1 MQAATSLHGP
11 GLDPD
16 RQLVITTDRP
26 TPLNA
31 AHRRRSPL
39 SAEQG
44 ACPMARLPRHITHC
58 PICVQTNDGPAA
70 LLYCN
75 LTTHALPDDRAA
87 LTAPGQ
93 PPTSNPHR

>member
-16 RQLVITTDRP
+16 QLMIAADRP

-39 SAEQG
+39 SGAE
-44 ACPMARLPRHITHC
+44 AARPMARLPCQITHC
-58 PICVQTNDGPAA
+58 AISVQTNDDSAA

-75 LTTHALPDDRAA
+75 LTAHALPDDRAA

-93 PPTSNPHR
+93 PLISNPHR